1 MKIPWEIIEKFN
13 NGEELDT
20 REIKK
25 LFEAYPAML
34 KILGIDVVSTASVI
48 RLLYTKRMLSLR
60 EQFLVFSVI
69 WKIEHWLET
78 EDETNQKIWRD
89 AFVDKKEYW
98 QIAVER
104 LKKPRPVTQPD
115 KDSYERLIWKRL
127 RRMIERFKKYLTE
140 RVFLCKNMI

>member
-1 MKIPWEIIEKFN
+1 VKIPWGIIEKFN
-13 NGEELDT
+13 SGEELDT

-25 LFEAYPAML
+25 LFEAYPAIL
-34 KILGIDVVSTASVI
+34 RFLGIDTVPTTSVI
-48 RLLYTKRMLSLR
+48 QLLYTKRVLSMY
-60 EQFLVFSVI
+60 EQALLFSVV

-140 RVFLCKNMI
+140 RVFSCKNMI

>member
-1 MKIPWEIIEKFN
+1 VKIPWGIIEKFN
-13 NGEELDT
+13 SGEELDT

-78 EDETNQKIWRD
+78 EDEMNQKIWRD

-140 RVFLCKNMI
+140 RVFSCKNMI

>member
-1 MKIPWEIIEKFN
+1 VKIPWGLIEKFN
-13 NGEELDT
+13 NGEKLDT

-78 EDETNQKIWRD
+78 EDETNQRIWRD